1 MSISEATDPSL
12 ILDASLP
19 VVDEDQVSLLAPS
32 PGDDDNMFQELLGI
46 FSAESEPRLKQ
57 IKASCESKDA
67 ESLGKLVHF
76 IAGSSANLGALRLS
90 TLCSQVE
97 TALGRNEFS
106 GYEDLPALL
115 DREYT
120 EGLNALKEASMR
132 N

>member
-1 MSISEATDPSL
+1 MSISETTDPSL
-12 ILDASLP
+12 VLDANLP
-19 VVDEDQVSLLAPS
+19 VVDQGQVSLLAPG
-32 PGDDDNMFQELLGI
+32 PGEEDNMLQDLLGL
-46 FSAESEPRLKQ
+46 FATESEPRLRQ
-57 IKASCESKDA
+57 IKMSCESKDA

-106 GYEDLPALL
+106 GYEALPSLL
-115 DREYT
+115 DKEYK
-120 EGLNALKEASMR
+120 EGMEALKEASMC